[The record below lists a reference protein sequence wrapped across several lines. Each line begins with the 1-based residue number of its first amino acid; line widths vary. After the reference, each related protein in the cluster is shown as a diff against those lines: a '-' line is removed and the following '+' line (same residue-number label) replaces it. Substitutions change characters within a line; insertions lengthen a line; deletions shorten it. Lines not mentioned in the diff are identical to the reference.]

1 MPHETVPDLTVP
13 PILHDGVGRSPAG
26 AAWVA
31 ALPGLVARAVE
42 RWDLVPGEPFPDGAA
57 AWTAPVRRADG
68 TEAVLKIVLPHDE
81 ARHEAAALREWAG
94 RGTVRL
100 LAHEPSDWALLL
112 ERVRPGR
119 PLTASTLPADDRL
132 RAAAAV
138 HRTLTGLPVGPGLD
152 DVPHLVDVCRD
163 WAPTLLDRAGR
174 AAVEGEI
181 DVDGGLVASAHGLL
195 LALPVPGAADVV
207 LHGDLNPGNL
217 LEGPDGRWVA
227 IDPKPVRGDA
237 AFDLWPLLEQ
247 VDPPFR
253 ASDPARVLGERTA
266 LLADELG
273 LEVQRI
279 AAWAFARCTESALW
293 RWDELGDLT
302 GAQRELDRAAV
313 WETLAR

>member
-31 ALPGLVARAVE
+31 TLPGLVARAAQ
-42 RWDLVPGEPFPDGAA
+42 RWDLVPGEPFPDGSA

-68 TEAVLKIVLPHDE
+68 TDAVLKIVLPHDE
-81 ARHEAAALREWAG
+81 ARHEAAALQAWAG
-94 RGTVRL
+94 RGAVRL
-100 LAHEPSDWALLL
+100 LAHEPADWALLL
-112 ERVRPGR
+112 ERVLPGT
-119 PLTASTLPADDRL
+119 PLTTSTLPADERL

-138 HRTLTGLPVGPGLD
+138 HRALTGLPVGLPT
-152 DVPHLVDVCRD
+152 DVSHLTDVCQV
-163 WAPTLLDRAGR
+163 WARQLVDRAGR
-174 AAVEGEI
+174 AAVEGEL
-181 DVDGGLVASAHGLL
+181 DVDGGLVAHAHDLL
-195 LALPVPGAADVV
+195 RSLPVAGPADVV

-227 IDPKPVRGDA
+227 IDPKPVRGDPA
-237 AFDLWPLLEQ
+237 YDLWPLLEQ
-247 VDPPFR
+247 VDPPLR
-253 ASDPARVLGERTA
+253 TSDPARVLAERTA
-266 LLADELG
+266 LLADELAIEG
-273 LEVQRI
+273 SRI

-293 RWDELGDLT
+293 RWDELGDLA